1 MASKKKILVIE
12 DDTFLGDLLLQKLKL
27 EGYDAT
33 LVRDGAE
40 GLKEIYAGKPS
51 LILLDLVLPSMNGYE
66 ILEAKQKD
74 PAIQDIPVII
84 VSNSGQPVEINRALA
99 LGVKDYLVKADL
111 DPADVLVKVK
121 KHFDALGGKKTGSLV
136 GRRILWVEDDTFLS
150 SLLITKL
157 GEEGCVSLH
166 AEDGEHALQILKTEH
181 PDIILLD
188 LLLPGMSGFDV
199 LKALKED
206 EHTRSIPVVVLSNTA
221 QQSDIDKTT
230 ALGAAKH
237 LIKAHY
243 DPNDIVNVILEIIG
257 HS

>member
-12 DDTFLGDLLLQKLKL
+12 DDVFLGDLLLQKLKL

-33 LVRDGAE
+33 LARDGAE
-40 GLKEIYAGKPS
+40 GFKEIHVEKPA

-74 PAIQDIPVII
+74 PGIRDIPVII

-111 DPADVLVKVK
+111 DPADVLAKER
-121 KHFDALGGKKTGSLV
+121 KHFDDMGEKKTGQLV
-136 GRRILWVEDDTFLS
+136 GRHVLWVEDDTFLS

-157 GEEGCVSLH
+157 NEEGCVSLH
-166 AEDGEHALQILKTEH
+166 AENGEQALQILKTEQ

-188 LLLPGMSGFDV
+188 LILPGMSGFDV
-199 LKALKED
+199 LKAVKED
-206 EHTRSIPVVVLSNTA
+206 EHTKSIPVVVLSNTA

-230 ALGAAKH
+230 ALGATKH

-243 DPNDIVNVILEIIG
+243 DPNDIVKVIIEVIG